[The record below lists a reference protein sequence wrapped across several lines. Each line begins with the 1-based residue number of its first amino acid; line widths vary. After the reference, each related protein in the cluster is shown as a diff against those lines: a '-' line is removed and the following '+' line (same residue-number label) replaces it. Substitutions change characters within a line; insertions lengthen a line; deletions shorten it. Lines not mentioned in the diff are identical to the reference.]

1 MRWRR
6 CSAWAHSNGAR
17 RTAEMLPPSAWLPE
31 GKSCAVCFSIDD
43 VHPARAEDGFDAG
56 GDLGGGALGHL
67 LWLRA
72 RHPQLRTTLTV
83 TPDWLPRSPL
93 ATRRLAALIPGLA
106 ERTYL
111 SQRWPEGRMRL
122 DRHPEFVAFLK
133 SIPGVEIV
141 PHGLHH
147 MQRGLRGPLEFE
159 NADYG
164 TCRAALARGAE
175 IMAAA
180 GIETAPGHAPPGWAA
195 PEPFRRAVR
204 DAGLIFFAS
213 ARDVVTPVWREAL
226 TAMSGM
232 QGQPLIYPGISPEGL
247 IHIPA
252 NFQAT
257 SDSDRAV
264 AILELGGLLSVK
276 AHIVK
281 SIGAY
286 VALDA
291 LDRLY
296 ANYLDSLFAQ
306 IETRFGDR
314 VWWASMGE
322 IATRMR
328 AATALE
334 PA

>member
-1 MRWRR
+1 
-6 CSAWAHSNGAR
+6 
-17 RTAEMLPPSAWLPE
+17 MLPPSAWLPE

-43 VHPARAEDGFDAG
+43 VHPARSADGFDAG
-56 GDLGGGALGHL
+56 GDMGEGALGHV
-67 LWLRA
+67 LWLRS
-72 RHPQLRTTLTV
+72 RHPELRTTLTV
-83 TPDWLPRSPL
+83 TPDWLPRSPFV
-93 ATRRLAALIPGLA
+93 TRRLAARIPGLA
-106 ERTYL
+106 DRSYL
-111 SQRWPEGRMRL
+111 AARWRDGRMRL
-122 DRHPEFVAFLK
+122 DRHPGFVAFLK

-147 MQRGLRGPLEFE
+147 MQRGPRGPLEFE
-159 NADYG
+159 NADYA

-180 GIETAPGHAPPGWAA
+180 GIDAAPGHAPPGWAA
-195 PEPFRRAVR
+195 PEPLRRAMR
-204 DAGLIFFAS
+204 DAGLIFVAS
-213 ARDVVTPVWREAL
+213 ARDVVTPVTREAL

-232 QGQPLIYPGISPEGL
+232 HGQPLLFPGITPEGL
-247 IHIPA
+247 VHIPA

-281 SIGAY
+281 SIGGY
-286 VALDA
+286 TALDG

-296 ANYLDSLFAQ
+296 ANYLDRLFALV
-306 IETRFGDR
+306 EDRFGDR

-322 IATRMR
+322 IAARMH
-328 AATALE
+328 AAMALE
-334 PA
+334 SA